1 MQIAADLVCFFVDAL
16 VTVLIL
22 SCQKAKFLGLV
33 TAGMALASIGLAANP
48 AKALT
53 TFSGQY
59 APSNWT
65 QSIQGNGSINTGGAP
80 ANIVLTSAN
89 DGSGEQNTDFTI
101 TALSAGTVS
110 FDWNYIPTNAVY
122 ASEWDPFGYLLNGTF
137 TKLTVDGSFNHS
149 GSTSFSVNAGD
160 VFGFRQNSV
169 DSSDGSAS
177 TTVSN
182 FDVPGP
188 LPILGI
194 PAVLLYSRNLKKRIK
209 ARRETSGASL
219 S

>member
-1 MQIAADLVCFFVDAL
+1 MFIGIDTL
-16 VTVLIL
+16 VTVLIF
-22 SCQKAKFLGLV
+22 SSQKAKFLGLV

-65 QSIQGNGSINTGGAP
+65 QSIQGDGSINIGGAP
-80 ANIVLTSAN
+80 ASIVLTGAN
-89 DGSGEQNTDFTI
+89 DGSGNQNTDFTI

-110 FDWNYIPTNAVY
+110 FDWNYINNTAYTAV
-122 ASEWDPFGYLLNGTF
+122 WDPFGYLLNGAF
-137 TKLTVDGSFNHS
+137 NNLTDGNLNSQS
-149 GSTSFSVNAGD
+149 GSTSFSVNSGD
-160 VFGFRQNSV
+160 VFGFRQNSA

-182 FDVPGP
+182 FDVSAAQAVPGP

-194 PAVLLYSRNLKKRIK
+194 PTVLVYCRKLKKRIK
-209 ARRETSGASL
+209 ASREASITSL
-219 S
+219 V

>member
-1 MQIAADLVCFFVDAL
+1 MLQIWYVFFDAL

-65 QSIQGNGSINTGGAP
+65 QSIQGDGSIITGGAP
-80 ANIVLTSAN
+80 ANIVLTSAD
-89 DGSGEQNTDFTI
+89 DGGGDQSTDFTI

-110 FDWNYIPTNAVY
+110 FDWNYILPTNSSY
-122 ASEWDPFGYLLNGTF
+122 GSEWDPFGYLLNGTF
-137 TKLTVDGSFNHS
+137 TKLTVDGPSLSQS

-169 DSSDGSAS
+169 DSTDGSAS

-182 FDVPGP
+182 FNVPGP